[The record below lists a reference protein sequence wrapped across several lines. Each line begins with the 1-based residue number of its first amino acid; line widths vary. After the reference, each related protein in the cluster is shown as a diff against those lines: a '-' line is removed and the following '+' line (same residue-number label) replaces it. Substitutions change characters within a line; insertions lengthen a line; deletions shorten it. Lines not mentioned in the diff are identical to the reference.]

1 MDSVQEVALY
11 RPCMTLS
18 NPPTINTW
26 PVVMYNL
33 AGISLE
39 EMLHEVQNGV
49 PDFGNP
55 PGTCQS
61 RYLRT
66 KTIEHIFPG
75 EVSLTYISW
84 R

>member
-1 MDSVQEVALY
+1 
-11 RPCMTLS
+11 MTLS
-18 NPPTINTW
+18 NLPTINTW
-26 PVVMYNL
+26 PVVICNL

-39 EMLHEVQNGV
+39 ETLYEIQNGV

-55 PGTCQS
+55 HGTCQS

-66 KTIEHIFPG
+66 KTVGHVFPG

-84 R
+84 SWVAPFTNRLTRS